1 MSDVLSKIN
10 QLKRPPILVR
20 AAKEGALRYN
30 RVRCLRRLTGEDV
43 PLKNPQVL
51 EQLLEMEGVCNDQR
65 QTENAQY
72 SVVRHVEL
80 LIALIGE
87 AQIYRA
93 SQP

>member
-30 RVRCLRRLTGEDV
+30 RIRHLKRLTREDV

-51 EQLLEMEGVCNDQR
+51 EQLLDMEGICNDQR